1 MDDFFRRP
9 TQLIRLTLHTFNK
22 LADGRCSSY
31 DGDDG
36 DNNDDTQT
44 DDPVAHLEEIAP
56 TLKPL
61 KILVYDDPAPYAGP
75 EAEELFL

>member
-1 MDDFFRRP
+1 M
-9 TQLIRLTLHTFNK
+9 IRLILHTFNK

-61 KILVYDDPAPYAGP
+61 
-75 EAEELFL
+75 